1 MRHVVGERK
10 LAGELRFL
18 ECEFEAERL

>member
-1 MRHVVGERK
+1 VSPASEK

>member
-1 MRHVVGERK
+1 MRRVAGERK

-18 ECEFEAERL
+18 ECEFEAGRL